1 MNEYFAFGFLATLNE
16 VVKAISWN
24 DNAVMWLE
32 TALDHFL
39 SDDEREKGLRF
50 ELYKAGEPFDHWPHG
65 RIFDDTA
72 ELKWEKEGNQFHV
85 VYCGHLNPP
94 ANLQQYASEPATC
107 HDSSY
112 YLWGSRVK
120 KEDLEE
126 MGILTIKPDESVF
139 AELRIPRL
147 LRYPV
152 SANAQRVKLKV
163 REFYNAEGALI
174 FTRFLGLEEEI

>member
-1 MNEYFAFGFLATLNE
+1 MNEYLAFGFLPTLSE
-16 VVKAISWN
+16 VVKAIPWS
-24 DNAVMWLE
+24 DKAVMWLE

-39 SDDEREKGLRF
+39 SDEERENGLRF
-50 ELYKAGEPFDHWPHG
+50 EVYRPNEPFDYWPHG
-65 RIFDDTA
+65 CIFDDTA
-72 ELKWEKEGNQFHV
+72 EIKWDKDGSQFHV
-85 VYCGHLNPP
+85 VYCGRTNPP

-107 HDSSY
+107 QDSSY

-120 KEDLEE
+120 KEDLEDL
-126 MGILTIKPDESVF
+126 GVRPDEIVF

-163 REFYNAEGALI
+163 REFYNVDGVLI
-174 FTRFLGLEEEI
+174 FTRFLGLEEET

>member
-1 MNEYFAFGFLATLNE
+1 MNEYLAFGFLSTLSE
-16 VVKAISWN
+16 IVKTIPWSDKAM
-24 DNAVMWLE
+24 MWLE

-39 SDDEREKGLRF
+39 SEDERENGLRF
-50 ELYKAGEPFDHWPHG
+50 ELFKADEPFDQWPHG

-85 VYCGHLNPP
+85 VYCGSVALPVS
-94 ANLQQYASEPATC
+94 LQQAANEAVKSTDFC
-107 HDSSY
+107 Y

-120 KEDLEE
+120 KDDLKDME
-126 MGILTIKPDESVF
+126 LNPDEIVF

-163 REFYNAEGALI
+163 REFYNAEGVLT
-174 FTRFLGLEEEI
+174 FTRFLGLEEET